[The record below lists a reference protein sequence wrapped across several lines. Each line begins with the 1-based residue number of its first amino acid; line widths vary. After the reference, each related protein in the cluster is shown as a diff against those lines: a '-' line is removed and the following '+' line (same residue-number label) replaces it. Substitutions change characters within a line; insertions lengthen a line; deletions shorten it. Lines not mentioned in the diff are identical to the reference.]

1 MPNFITNADSHYLQP
16 LNCILLN
23 CGHSFHSVL
32 WLVVP
37 LVVMS
42 FDQQWRIPSSFLQ
55 QCAPSLSCAL
65 SLLSGLVPLAWSWRR
80 LGEVSSQ
87 LDSSGLFFIACF
99 TAHVNTLPG
108 SIHSF
113 SGSLWLQTKSLS
125 CSRCSMQPF
134 NVLVV
139 SATHWPVVQYTSL
152 IHDLSGFLRY
162 SCFLLQRCQYFY
174 KWSERSH
181 LLWSVSLWFI
191 FFCLITSA
199 TNVLQLPI
207 IYTRR
212 TQRPT

>member
-99 TAHVNTLPG
+99 TAHVNTLRFNTFIQWIIMAADQKPV
-108 SIHSF
+108 
-113 SGSLWLQTKSLS
+113 LQSMFNATIQ
-125 CSRCSMQPF
+125 CTRCVCHPLACGAVHFTDS
-134 NVLVV
+134 
-139 SATHWPVVQYTSL
+139 
-152 IHDLSGFLRY
+152 
-162 SCFLLQRCQYFY
+162 
-174 KWSERSH
+174 
-181 LLWSVSLWFI
+181 WSVW
-191 FFCLITSA
+191 
-199 TNVLQLPI
+199 LPTI
-207 IYTRR
+207 
-212 TQRPT
+212 